1 MLHWNLILYCRPDN
15 YIILMTTG
23 NVLRSGD
30 EFYRKWVYLFSR
42 ETKQE
47 SRKMQKFLRKARAF
61 SLSLPRFKNTGEEDN
76 PQRTLEWK
84 LCRRWE
90 QLFLWIEIPW
100 SVSSCGWVAEALQR
114 IHNISPNSQRVGRTR
129 SLLLFCS
136 GFVVTTLNLGGT
148 SGDGGH
154 IMTRHILFLI
164 FIGPRRMCCHNGY
177 VNVLPIWEIP

>member
-42 ETKQE
+42 G
-47 SRKMQKFLRKARAF
+47 SRDKARVEKNAKILEKGSGILSLF
-61 SLSLPRFKNTGEEDN
+61 LSLPRFINTGEEDN

-148 SGDGGH
+148 
-154 IMTRHILFLI
+154 
-164 FIGPRRMCCHNGY
+164 
-177 VNVLPIWEIP
+177 